1 MNYRTILITFITI
14 LSVLLFIPIVIF
26 CLVFG
31 NLPISHQTQD
41 WSNFGSYIGGIYSA
55 LFGFFSTATVCLT
68 LFITIRYNKEQ
79 IEQIKKQHLSNL
91 INIYAETLN
100 NKLDQKTYE
109 YFHPESGHTVKTNE
123 ATFLTYITNRYNLN
137 YDIEVSNYKSKHPND
152 KRAYHP
158 NVLPIGIL
166 TIDETK
172 IKYNSEIGN
181 LTKILELINTNENL
195 STRKELLN
203 QFQAVTHR
211 NRMFWMMLY
220 AYATVPSARESIA
233 FNESLLIAAEGTK
246 RSTGCIND

>member
-1 MNYRTILITFITI
+1 MNYRKIIIIFIAL
-14 LSVLLFIPIVIF
+14 LSILLFIPIVIF
-26 CLVFG
+26 CAVFG

-68 LFITIRYNKEQ
+68 LFFTIRYNKEQ
-79 IEQIKKQHLSNL
+79 MEQIKKQHLSNL

-100 NKLDQKTYE
+100 NKLDQKIYE
-109 YFHPESGHTVKTNE
+109 YFHPESGWTTKTDE
-123 ATFLTYITNRYNLN
+123 ATFLTYITSRYNLN
-137 YDIEVSNYKSKHPND
+137 YDIKVSNHENKDPND
-152 KRAYHP
+152 KRAFYP
-158 NVLPIGIL
+158 NVLSIGL
-166 TIDETK
+166 STIYEIK

-181 LTKILELINTNENL
+181 LIKILELINTNKDL

-233 FNESLLIAAEGTK
+233 FNEALLIAAEGIK
-246 RSTGCIND
+246 RSTGCVND